1 MSAVISSKMSGLQ
14 PLKFVSGH
22 GFILCRTHALSHCH
36 PERHRAPRREV
47 KSKDPDDAYRD
58 FGVLGSSTETFAAP
72 GFHTISPLHEK
83 QRDTR
88 RCQAVTKFNRRSGFP
103 ERSFG
108 FVTACKRRVSRF
120 WPFLQERPFQD
131 SFKLKPSLPR
141 DMPSRTEAHAKAAAR
156 SHPLRCAGE
165 GSAPLLHVVHR
176 FVSGQDP
183 KPLPLGRNDPKSP
196 SLCHL
201 KRRQRELRD

>member
-22 GFILCRTHALSHCH
+22 GFILCRTHALFHCH

-108 FVTACKRRVSRF
+108 FVTAWLRRVSRVVAL
-120 WPFLQERPFQD
+120 PASA
-131 SFKLKPSLPR
+131 SFSGQLPIKTLPPPR
-141 DMPSRTEAHAKAAAR
+141 HAIPNR
-156 SHPLRCAGE
+156 STCKKVTRSDPLRCAGE
-165 GSAPLLHVVHR
+165 GSAPLQHVAHVYMTR
-176 FVSGQDP
+176 P

-196 SLCHL
+196 LPLSS
-201 KRRQRELRD
+201 